1 MMNESNIKLSIILP
15 VYNVAPY
22 LKMCLDSILE
32 EIKDDTEV
40 IIIDDGSTDD
50 SPSICDAYAFKD
62 NRIRVQHQAN
72 AGQSAA
78 RNAGLSAARGHYI
91 SFIDSDDFIDSRVLN
106 YMVSALETSKADF
119 AISSFVSIPYNCI
132 QRTYQS
138 FDKKEFSLISSED
151 FLQGIQKYAMQV
163 WNKVYRRKFIE
174 GLYFKEGILYED
186 VAYIHEIAMRMSKAI
201 YIDTPMYYYRIARP
215 GSTVSTF
222 KMTRLPAYDDVQ
234 AFVSDVHE
242 RFSPKA
248 YLSISRMAAN
258 FFQQQYTECKLL
270 LNDKLILAD
279 ILERYKNVVR
289 VLPIK
294 ATPLYAFLF
303 RISPNVFC
311 WLKKIKS
318 R

>member
-1 MMNESNIKLSIILP
+1 MNENNIKLSIILP

-22 LKMCLDSILE
+22 LRMCLDSILE
-32 EIKDDTEV
+32 EIKDDTE
-40 IIIDDGSTDD
+40 IIVIDDGSTDQ
-50 SPSICDAYAFKD
+50 SPAICDEYSNKY
-62 NRIRVQHQAN
+62 RQVRVRHQVN

-78 RNAGLSAARGHYI
+78 RNAGLSAARGRYI

-106 YMVSALETSKADF
+106 YMVSVLETSKVDF
-119 AISSFVSIPYNCI
+119 AISSFVSIPYNCV
-132 QRTYQS
+132 QRNYES
-138 FDKKEFSLISSED
+138 FDNKKFSLISNED
-151 FLQGIQKYAMQV
+151 FLQDIQKYAMQV
-163 WNKVYRRKFIE
+163 WNKVYRRTFIE

-186 VAYIHEIAMRMSKAI
+186 VAYIHEIAMRMSKAV

-234 AFVSDVHE
+234 TFVSDVHE
-242 RFSPKA
+242 QFSEKA

-270 LNDKLILAD
+270 LNDKIILED
-279 ILERYKNVVR
+279 ILKRYKDVVG

-294 ATPLYAFLF
+294 LTPLYAFLF
-303 RISPNVFC
+303 RISPTVFC
-311 WLKKIKS
+311 WLKRIKS
-318 R
+318 K

>member
-1 MMNESNIKLSIILP
+1 MNESNIKLSIILP

-62 NRIRVQHQAN
+62 NRIRVRHQLN

-78 RNAGLSAARGHYI
+78 RNAGLSAARGLYI

-106 YMVSALETSKADF
+106 YMVNALEKSNADF
-119 AISSFVSIPYNCI
+119 AISSFVSIPYNCV
-132 QRTYQS
+132 QRNFEL
-138 FDKKEFSLISSED
+138 FDIKSFSLISSED

-163 WNKVYRRKFIE
+163 WNKVYRRTFIE
-174 GLYFKEGILYED
+174 GLNFKEGILYED
-186 VAYIHEIAMRMSKAI
+186 VAYIHDIAMRMSKAV

-215 GSTVSTF
+215 GSTVSAF

-234 AFVSDVHE
+234 TFVSDVHE
-242 RFSPKA
+242 RFSKKA

-294 ATPLYAFLF
+294 VTPLYAFLF

-318 R
+318 K

>member
-1 MMNESNIKLSIILP
+1 MNESNIKLSIILP

-50 SPSICDAYAFKD
+50 SPSICDAYALKD
-62 NRIRVQHQAN
+62 NRIRVRHQVN

-78 RNAGLSAARGHYI
+78 RNAGLSTARGHYI

-106 YMVSALETSKADF
+106 YMVNALEKSKADF
-119 AISSFVSIPYNCI
+119 AISSFVSIPYNCD
-132 QRTYQS
+132 QRNYEL
-138 FDKKEFSLISSED
+138 FDKTKFSLISSED

-163 WNKVYRRKFIE
+163 WNKVYRRTFIA
-174 GLYFKEGILYED
+174 GLNFKEGILYED
-186 VAYIHEIAMRMSKAI
+186 VTYIHDIAMRMSKAV

-234 AFVSDVHE
+234 TFVSDVHE
-242 RFSPKA
+242 RFSKKA

-294 ATPLYAFLF
+294 VTPLYAFLF

-311 WLKKIKS
+311 WLKKIK
-318 R
+318 RK

>member
-1 MMNESNIKLSIILP
+1 MNESNIKLSIILP

-72 AGQSAA
+72 AGLSAA

-163 WNKVYRRKFIE
+163 WNKVYRRK
-174 GLYFKEGILYED
+174 L
-186 VAYIHEIAMRMSKAI
+186 
-201 YIDTPMYYYRIARP
+201 
-215 GSTVSTF
+215 
-222 KMTRLPAYDDVQ
+222 
-234 AFVSDVHE
+234 
-242 RFSPKA
+242 
-248 YLSISRMAAN
+248 
-258 FFQQQYTECKLL
+258 
-270 LNDKLILAD
+270 
-279 ILERYKNVVR
+279 
-289 VLPIK
+289 
-294 ATPLYAFLF
+294 
-303 RISPNVFC
+303 
-311 WLKKIKS
+311 
-318 R
+318 